1 MNVSSLTSSCES
13 QVFSIRDEDMIA
25 AGQESETSTSSANRL
40 TLIVLNIMLCICYTE
55 DTFLKGC
62 NYVVCLVFAILRC
75 HFGFRKIYVI
85 ALLKAALSCFCC
97 IFLRLVFSDGN
108 NGV

>member
-55 DTFLKGC
+55 DTFLKD
-62 NYVVCLVFAILRC
+62 
-75 HFGFRKIYVI
+75 VI
-85 ALLKAALSCFCC
+85 MLFVW
-97 IFLRLVFSDGN
+97 FLQF
-108 NGV
+108 